1 MSHEHVTPR
10 AGESAPF
17 HFDDRWIVDA
27 GIDRVW
33 AVLERV
39 DEWPGWWSG
48 LTAAERIETGPGGV
62 DAEDLS
68 VTTGSRARLLVR
80 APIGWSLRFSIE
92 VDEVD
97 APHLIRF
104 QSDGDLR
111 GEGLWT
117 LTASEGVTAIDAMWC
132 VATTRTIIRALRPL
146 SGLMHGAVM
155 AAGERGLRRRLSG
168 HNHH

>member
-1 MSHEHVTPR
+1 MTHDHVTPL

-17 HFDDRWIVDA
+17 HFDERWIVDA
-27 GIDRVW
+27 GIESVW

-39 DEWPGWWSG
+39 DQWPEWWPG
-48 LTAAERIETGPGGV
+48 LTAAERVGV
-62 DAEDLS
+62 GHDEAADIS
-68 VTTGSRARLLVR
+68 VTPGSRARLLVR

-132 VATTRTIIRALRPL
+132 VATTRTIIRAMRPL

-155 AAGERGLRRRLSG
+155 SAGERGLRRRLSG

>member
-17 HFDDRWIVDA
+17 HFEDRWIVDA
-27 GIDRVW
+27 GIESVW
-33 AVLERV
+33 AVLEQV
-39 DEWPGWWSG
+39 DEWPQWWPG
-48 LTAAERIETGPGGV
+48 LTAAERVRTGHGDV
-62 DAEDLS
+62 DAADQS
-68 VTTGSRARLLVR
+68 VTTGSRAQLLVR
-80 APIGWSLRFSIE
+80 APIGWSLHFSIE
-92 VDEVD
+92 VDEID

-104 QSDGDLR
+104 RSNGDLH

-117 LTASEGVTAIDAMWC
+117 LTASEGVTAIDALWC
-132 VATTRTIIRALRPL
+132 VTTSRTTIRAMRPL

-155 AAGERGLRRRLSG
+155 SAGERGLRRRLSG

>member
-1 MSHEHVTPR
+1 MTHDHVTPL

-17 HFDDRWIVDA
+17 HFDERWIVDA
-27 GIDRVW
+27 GIESVW

-80 APIGWSLRFSIE
+80 APIGWSLRFTIE
-92 VDEVD
+92 VEEVE
-97 APHLIRF
+97 APQLIRF
-104 QSDGDLR
+104 QSEGDLR
-111 GEGLWT
+111 GEGRWT
-117 LTASEGVTAIDAMWC
+117 LTASEGVTTIDAMWC
-132 VATTRTIIRALRPL
+132 VTTNRTLIRAMRPL
-146 SGLMHGAVM
+146 SGLMHALVM
-155 AAGERGLRRRLSG
+155 RAGERGLRRRLSG
-168 HNHH
+168 QGCH

>member
-1 MSHEHVTPR
+1 MTHDHVTPL

-17 HFDDRWIVDA
+17 HFDERWIVDA
-27 GIDRVW
+27 GIESVW

-80 APIGWSLRFSIE
+80 APIGWSLRFTIE
-92 VDEVD
+92 VEEVE
-97 APHLIRF
+97 APQLIRF
-104 QSDGDLR
+104 QSEGDLR
-111 GEGLWT
+111 GEGRWT
-117 LTASEGVTAIDAMWC
+117 LTASEGVTTIDAMWC
-132 VATTRTIIRALRPL
+132 VTTNRTLIRAMRPL
-146 SGLMHGAVM
+146 SGLMHALVM
-155 AAGERGLRRRLSG
+155 RAGERGLQRRLSG
-168 HNHH
+168 QGCH

>member
-1 MSHEHVTPR
+1 MTHDHVTPL
-10 AGESAPF
+10 AGESALF
-17 HFDDRWIVDA
+17 HFDERWIVDA
-27 GIDRVW
+27 GIESVW

-39 DEWPGWWSG
+39 DQWPEWWPG
-48 LTAAERIETGPGGV
+48 LTAAERVGV
-62 DAEDLS
+62 GHDEAVDIS
-68 VTTGSRARLLVR
+68 VTPGSRARLLVR

-132 VATTRTIIRALRPL
+132 VATTRTIIRAMRPL

-155 AAGERGLRRRLSG
+155 SAGERGLRRRLSG

>member
-1 MSHEHVTPR
+1 MTHDHVTPL

-17 HFDDRWIVDA
+17 HFDERWIVDA
-27 GIDRVW
+27 GIESVW

-39 DEWPGWWSG
+39 DQWPEWWPG
-48 LTAAERIETGPGGV
+48 LTAAERVGV
-62 DAEDLS
+62 GHDEAVDIS
-68 VTTGSRARLLVR
+68 VTPGSRARLLVR

-132 VATTRTIIRALRPL
+132 VATTRTIIRAMRPL

-155 AAGERGLRRRLSG
+155 SAGERGLRRRLSG